1 MMCNNDQ
8 GVRAIQDF
16 PPLMFKIGNGETKS
30 DREWLKKK
38 KEYFTKLWAKNGPK
52 ILTKIED
59 LCGDTFT
66 NTSKREGIDIILH
79 KKKLN
84 SRTGDLREES
94 PLEIHLFLTKTD
106 TTNFMKE
113 RLTRLLTRS
122 FILQKYQFHFRLR
135 EQTLFE
141 DILADEFLTSMVS
154 LMVSGKK
161 PGRTSCEKALD
172 EAIGETVYRLSQKNA
187 RSKLLDAMCSFSQ
200 DYTRKIKNEK
210 TDILEEKENLI
221 AKLLSFLPESV
232 YDEARCL

>member
-1 MMCNNDQ
+1 MQ
-8 GVRAIQDF
+8 EF
-16 PPLMFKIGNGETKS
+16 PPLMFRIGTGETKN

-38 KEYFTKLWAKNGPK
+38 REYFTKIWTKNGSK
-52 ILTKIED
+52 ILAKIED
-59 LCGDTFT
+59 LCGDSFT
-66 NTSKREGIDIILH
+66 NTSKREGINILLH
-79 KKKLN
+79 KKKSG
-84 SRTGDLREES
+84 SRTGDVKEEN

-135 EQTLFE
+135 DQTLFE

-161 PGRTSCEKALD
+161 PGKASCEKALD
-172 EAIGETVYRLSQKNA
+172 EAIEETVYRLSLKTA
-187 RSKLLDAMCSFSQ
+187 RSKLLDAMCTFSE
-200 DYTRKIKNEK
+200 DYARKIKNQK
-210 TDILEEKENLI
+210 MDILEEKENLI

-232 YDEARCL
+232 YSEAQCL